1 MRRLVVVVFLSIF
14 AAAQGT
20 NPPSNPPASEASA
33 DAAKTA
39 QLTVAAGTKV
49 PVTLK
54 QAISTKSAREGDPVY
69 AETTFPVV
77 ANDRVLIPAGT
88 YVQGRIDRVQRAGRI
103 KGRAEI
109 LMHFTTLIYPNGYTV
124 MMPGSIENVPG
135 TESTSMKDKEGTIR
149 QDGQKGKDAGEVAT
163 TAGKTGGA
171 GALIGGLTSGS
182 RGGAL
187 AGAGAGAAIGAA
199 VALLARGSDVR
210 LDSGTTVEMVIQRPI
225 PLDPARITVRAR
237 DEAVSISK

>member
-1 MRRLVVVVFLSIF
+1 MRRLVVVVLLSVF

-20 NPPSNPPASEASA
+20 NPPFNPPAPEASA
-33 DAAKTA
+33 DAAKVE
-39 QLTVAAGTKV
+39 QVTVAAGTKV

-54 QAISTKSAREGDPVY
+54 QAISTKSARAGDPVY

-124 MMPGSIENVPG
+124 MLPGSIENVPG

-163 TAGKTGGA
+163 TAGKAGGA
-171 GALIGGLTSGS
+171 GALIGGLSSGS

-187 AGAGAGAAIGAA
+187 VGAGAGAAIGAA

-237 DEAVSISK
+237 DEAVSISR